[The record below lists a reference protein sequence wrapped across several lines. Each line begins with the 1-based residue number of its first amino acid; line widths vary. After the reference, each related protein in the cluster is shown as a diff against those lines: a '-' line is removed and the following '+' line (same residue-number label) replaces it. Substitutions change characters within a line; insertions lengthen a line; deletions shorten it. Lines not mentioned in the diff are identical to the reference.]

1 MLNLKTLAK
10 RYETREFL
18 DGDPSWFMHQV
29 EGVANKELL
38 AFIASSLSYGSRKQ
52 FLPKI
57 QYILDCSEGD
67 VEHWLLSGTFRQHIP
82 DNDKCYYRLYSN
94 HTMRQF
100 LEALTTM
107 LREYGSMKAYIET
120 ELNKMPPSPSRRA
133 LDAIKAIVWWFQ
145 IKVNVNVTVP
155 VSVIPKD
162 CSSSCKRLCMFLRWM
177 VRDNSPVDLGLW
189 ADIIDRRTLI
199 MPLDT
204 HVMQEANR
212 LGLLESKTAS
222 MSTALKLTE
231 KLRGV
236 FPDDPLK
243 GDFAL
248 FGIGVGSFI
257 SQKQE

>member
-57 QYILDCSEGD
+57 QYILDRSEGD
-67 VEHWLLSGTFRQHIP
+67 VMHWLLSGTFRQHIP
-82 DNDKCYYRLYSN
+82 DNDKCYYRLYTN
-94 HTMRQF
+94 RTMREF

-120 ELNKMPPSPSRRA
+120 ELNKIPPYPSRRA

-145 IKVNVNVTVP
+145 IKVNVNVP

-189 ADIIDRRTLI
+189 ADIIDKRTLI

-212 LGLLESKTAS
+212 LGLLSTKTTS
-222 MSTALKLTE
+222 MSTALRLTE
-231 KLRGV
+231 KLKET